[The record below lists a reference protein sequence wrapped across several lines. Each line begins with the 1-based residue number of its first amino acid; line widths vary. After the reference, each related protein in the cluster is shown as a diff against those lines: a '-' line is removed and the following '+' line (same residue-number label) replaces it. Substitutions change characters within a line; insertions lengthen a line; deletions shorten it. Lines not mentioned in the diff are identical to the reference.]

1 MQCVLK
7 LSYLMSTAGQEAR
20 QLFIPMAVDGHR
32 RLQSLHAFSS
42 LLDVSGGLNFTD
54 FTVPVSAFLL
64 FSYHKCSHL
73 AQDASA
79 KPRAIPAGKIMFA
92 DFISWPVSYSML
104 L

>member
-1 MQCVLK
+1 
-7 LSYLMSTAGQEAR
+7 MSGSQT
-20 QLFIPMAVDGHR
+20 IPMTVDGHR
-32 RLQSLHAFSS
+32 RLQSLRLHAFSS

-54 FTVPVSAFLL
+54 FTVPVSAFLI

-92 DFISWPVSYSML
+92 DFISWPVSYYML